1 MTDIAERAVE
11 IARGWIG
18 TPYLH
23 QASVQGAGADCLG
36 LLRGVW
42 RGLYGV
48 EPEVVPAYT
57 PDWSEPDGMERL
69 WAAALR
75 HMLPVTGHD
84 PWQEGQVLLFRMRSG
99 AVAKHLGLSA
109 HKAGQ
114 VSFIHAFSGH
124 GVVESPF
131 STPWQRRVV
140 ARFTFP

>member
-1 MTDIAERAVE
+1 MRDVAERAVA
-11 IARGWIG
+11 IARDWIG
-18 TPYLH
+18 TPYQH

-42 RGLYGV
+42 RGLYGE
-48 EPEVVPAYT
+48 EPEPVPAYT

-69 WAAALR
+69 WQAALR
-75 HMLPVTGHD
+75 HMQPV
-84 PWQEGQVLLFRMRSG
+84 PPEARWQAGQVVLFRMRAG
-99 AVAKHLGLSA
+99 AVAKHLGLTA

-114 VSFIHAFSGH
+114 LNFIHAFSGH

-140 ARFTFP
+140 ARFAFP